1 MNTSPHPNAQRR
13 TAPTGSGVLGFTGNG
28 EYVETYRPVTRQDA
42 GSDAERANVE
52 HISLVAQEVTRAY
65 VMRIVAVFM
74 FAAGAL
80 SAAAFL
86 ALPLNDKE
94 KWPTALGAVINLIAA
109 WHYKRLADL
118 REQHDPQSKKWEM
131 VNSSVD
137 QHAVQ
142 EFYVDG
148 VRFSDWT
155 VTLPLLVLKLYAY
168 IGRSYNGEAAGP
180 GNEYHGIHVGPETAA
195 WLAALMI
202 GLGAFVRLGTDD
214 FAEWRVLT
222 GGFNCGSGTVLCWN
236 LFGLVALL
244 GSCAIFVL
252 LELELFLAS
261 DGIPDHVLFRSFFL
275 IWVGY
280 PIVFIGCILW
290 RIDKTEEAGTGGLF
304 HPRLS
309 VAKDLLYAMLDVWSK
324 GVFAMWS
331 VHTAFGALPY
341 YGASGIASKE
351 F

>member
-28 EYVETYRPVTRQDA
+28 EYVETYRAVQRQEA
-42 GSDAERANVE
+42 GSEQERANVE

-148 VRFSDWT
+148 IRFSDWT
-155 VTLPLLVLKLYAY
+155 VSQPNHAYHHFKLSA
-168 IGRSYNGEAAGP
+168 R
-180 GNEYHGIHVGPETAA
+180 
-195 WLAALMI
+195 
-202 GLGAFVRLGTDD
+202 
-214 FAEWRVLT
+214 RVL
-222 GGFNCGSGTVLCWN
+222 
-236 LFGLVALL
+236 
-244 GSCAIFVL
+244 
-252 LELELFLAS
+252 
-261 DGIPDHVLFRSFFL
+261 HR
-275 IWVGY
+275 
-280 PIVFIGCILW
+280 
-290 RIDKTEEAGTGGLF
+290 
-304 HPRLS
+304 
-309 VAKDLLYAMLDVWSK
+309 
-324 GVFAMWS
+324 
-331 VHTAFGALPY
+331 
-341 YGASGIASKE
+341 
-351 F
+351 